1 VSLERESAGD
11 RGRILLV
18 EDSPINIQALAA
30 VLREAGYHLHV
41 ATTGVQALD
50 ALTRVRPD
58 LILLDVMMP
67 EIDGYETCRRIKAS
81 REWRDIPII
90 FLTSRTATDDIVR
103 GFELGAV
110 DYVSKPVHAQELLA
124 RVGTHLAVDRLRRE
138 NERLIR
144 EESELARHRSVA
156 QMVAGVAHELNTPL
170 GVVNTAANL
179 IAQRLSAPA
188 LSGVAASSPAGQEL
202 VDDLAAACRLIERNI
217 TRAHKLV
224 QDFKKVSVNQIADI
238 RDCVILA
245 EVIEETAH
253 LFRVTARESRMDVV
267 IVNAL
272 PDAGAEWTGYP
283 GLLSQVLLN
292 LLSNAQLYAY
302 PGATGGRVEIL
313 IGLDPERA
321 EERFQIAVRDT
332 GAGIAPEHLPRIF
345 DPFFTTGRG
354 QGGSGLGMA
363 IVHSIV
369 TAQLQGSIII
379 ESTVGHGTTVS
390 LSIPRTVPASTGS
403 RQSP

>member
-1 VSLERESAGD
+1 VVAADLDVSLERDPAGD

-41 ATTGVQALD
+41 VTTGVQALD

-67 EIDGYETCRRIKAS
+67 EIDGFETCRRIKAS
-81 REWRDIPII
+81 REWREIPII
-90 FLTSRTATDDIVR
+90 FLTSRSATDDIVR

-138 NERLIR
+138 NERLVR

-170 GVVNTAANL
+170 GVVNTAASL

-188 LSGVAASSPAGQEL
+188 MTAVGDTAEGREL
-202 VDDLAAACRLIERNI
+202 VDDLSAACRLIERNI

-238 RDCVILA
+238 RDRVVLV

-253 LFRVTARESRMDVV
+253 LFRVTSRESPLEVV
-267 IVNAL
+267 IINAL
-272 PDAGAEWTGYP
+272 PDARAEWTGYP

-302 PGATGGRVEIL
+302 PGAVGGRVEIL
-313 IGLDPERA
+313 IGLDPDRA
-321 EERFQIAVRDT
+321 EERFQVAVRDR
-332 GAGIAPEHLPRIF
+332 GAGITPEHLPRIF

-354 QGGSGLGMA
+354 QGGSGLGLA
-363 IVHSIV
+363 IVHNIV
-369 TAQLQGSIII
+369 TAQLQGSIGV
-379 ESTVGHGTTVS
+379 ESSVGGGTTVS
-390 LSIPRTVPASTGS
+390 LGLPRSVAE
-403 RQSP
+403 